1 MQFDQ
6 TEFTTLT
13 EKLESYASQVSS
25 LQTRIELEPELAK
38 RDQIIEDYK
47 KRLSAAEER
56 VLAAEQQLATVTAE
70 RDEFKQMA
78 MAKAVENAW
87 LKNCLL
93 ISVSGIKNFMHMIKR
108 IELKALFLT
117 FLQKTIL
124 PEMGAKGLAAI
135 NDAIEIKDEDE
146 IKKLADQLIV
156 GNQGTV
162 NHD

>member
-1 MQFDQ
+1 MQIDQ
-6 TEFTTLT
+6 TEFKTLT

-47 KRLSAAEER
+47 KRLSVAEER
-56 VLAAEQQLATVTAE
+56 ALAAEQQLATVAAE

-87 LKNCLL
+87 LANCLL
-93 ISVSGIKNFMHMIKR
+93 ISVTGIKSFMHMIKR

-124 PEMGAKGLAAI
+124 PEMGARGL
-135 NDAIEIKDEDE
+135 
-146 IKKLADQLIV
+146 
-156 GNQGTV
+156 GG
-162 NHD
+162 H

>member
-25 LQTRIELEPELAK
+25 LQTRIEFEPELAK
-38 RDQIIEDYK
+38 KNLEIESYK
-47 KRLSAAEER
+47 KQLLAAEER
-56 VLAAEQQLATVTAE
+56 TAAAERQLAIVTAE

-87 LKNCLL
+87 LANCLL
-93 ISVSGIKNFMHMIKR
+93 ISVTGIKNFMHMIKR

-156 GNQGTV
+156 GNQGAV
-162 NHD
+162 IHD

>member
-1 MQFDQ
+1 MQIDQ

-38 RDQIIEDYK
+38 KNQEIEDYK

-56 VLAAEQQLATVTAE
+56 ALVAEQQLTKVTAE

-78 MAKAVENAW
+78 MAKAVENVW
-87 LKNCLL
+87 LANCLL
-93 ISVSGIKNFMHMIKR
+93 ISVTGIKSFMHMIKR

-124 PEMGAKGLAAI
+124 PEMGARGLAAI
-135 NDAIEIKDEDE
+135 NEAIEIKDEDE